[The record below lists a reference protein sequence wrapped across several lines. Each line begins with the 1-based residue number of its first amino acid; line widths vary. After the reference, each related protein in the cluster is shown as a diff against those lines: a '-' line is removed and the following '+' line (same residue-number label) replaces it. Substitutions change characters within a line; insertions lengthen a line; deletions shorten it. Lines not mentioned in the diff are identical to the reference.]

1 MSHYKLAILCTN
13 QRVDQVPEG
22 EENEESCHLRYREF
36 LDQDRRCG
44 RESMASSQQ
53 HANEKDEDRHMVS
66 YLGTSRQTIYKNMT
80 TSHAGFNSGKDFMY
94 PLPKKIGHIVLN
106 NNINTE

>member
-1 MSHYKLAILCTN
+1 MSHYKLAILYTN

-80 TSHAGFNSGKDFMY
+80 NIARRPILAGTSCIPYLRKSA
-94 PLPKKIGHIVLN
+94 I
-106 NNINTE
+106 